1 MCGLEK
7 ILEIPTVDP
16 TTAAQSLVW
25 LFSAS
30 VVDAATLPERL
41 VVRTWREGDRFH
53 PIGMKGEKKL
63 SDFLV
68 DRKVPLDRKRQV
80 MVVTDGEAIIWV
92 CGMRL
97 DERFRVGKEARKIL
111 KLELRPL

>member
-1 MCGLEK
+1 MTFAPMITTLLADGEK
-7 ILEIPTVDP
+7 P
-16 TTAAQSLVW
+16 Q
-25 LFSAS
+25 FSS
-30 VVDAATLPERL
+30 NPKVEYVDAATLPDKL

-53 PIGMKGEKKL
+53 PIGMKGEKKV

-97 DERFRVGKEARKIL
+97 DERFRIGKEARKIL